1 MISKY
6 LTPEQ
11 EDFSYYLISEG
22 ADALADALIS
32 GQVELLSDEK
42 KVLMSK
48 MAQNYR
54 AKKRSEVVARA
65 FDSMALITTSGWGRE
80 PETDVLQG
88 W

>member
-11 EDFSYYLISEG
+11 EDFTYYLISEG
-22 ADALADALIS
+22 ADALADALLS
-32 GQVELLSDEK
+32 GRVETLSDDEK
-42 KVLMSK
+42 VQFNK
-48 MAQNYR
+48 MAQNFR
-54 AKKRSEVVARA
+54 AQKHSEVVGRA

-80 PETDVLQG
+80 PETEVLQG